1 MMLLQKSQRLI
12 QLMMII
18 NARKAFTVQELADEF
33 GISSR
38 TITRDLQELSEL
50 GVPVYSV
57 QGRGGGYRLLQERM
71 LPPISFTEGEAVAIF
86 FACQSLEY
94 FSSLPFGE
102 GASSALHK
110 FFHYLPADVKGRIE
124 RMKNRVAIYSPY
136 RQMSPDILQTLLHAI
151 MDRSIVT
158 IRYRSSKGVQERNIQ
173 PVGLYASSG
182 YWYCP
187 AYCFFRKEMRQF
199 RADRMLSAVMNP
211 TMESREDIER
221 QTLLDKPE
229 KSQLEQ
235 TVLLLELTEKGIWQ
249 LDTHA
254 RFAPYIKRN
263 EDGTGTAAVPIA
275 AEDLNFYVELIWAL
289 GEDVKIIGPIE
300 AVTQIKQKMKAMFL
314 MYETER

>member
-1 MMLLQKSQRLI
+1 MLLQKSQRLI

-124 RMKNRVAIYSPY
+124 RLKNKVAIYSPY
-136 RQMSPDILQTLLHAI
+136 RQMSPGILQTLLHAI
-151 MDRSIVT
+151 MESGIVT
-158 IRYRSSKGVQERNIQ
+158 IGYRSSKGIQERNIQ

-187 AYCFFRKEMRQF
+187 AYCFLRKEMRQF

-235 TVLLLELTEKGIWQ
+235 TVLLLKLTERGIWQ

-275 AEDLNFYVELIWAL
+275 AEDLNFYVELIWAF
-289 GEDVKIIGPIE
+289 GENVKVIGPAE

-314 MYETER
+314 MYENER

>member
-1 MMLLQKSQRLI
+1 MQKSQRLF
-12 QLMMII
+12 QLMMMV
-18 NARKAFTVQELADEF
+18 NARKAFTVQELADEL
-33 GISSR
+33 GVSSR
-38 TITRDLQELSEL
+38 TITRDLLELSEL

-94 FSSLPFGE
+94 FGSLPFGD

-110 FFHYLPADVKGRIE
+110 FFHYLPADVKCRIE
-124 RMKNRVAIYSPY
+124 RLKNRIAIYSPY

-187 AYCFFRKEMRQF
+187 AYCFLRKEMRQF
-199 RADRMLSAVMNP
+199 RADRMLSAIINP
-211 TMESREDIER
+211 AMESREDIER

-229 KSQLEQ
+229 KDQLEQ

-249 LDTHA
+249 LDTNT
-254 RFAPYIKRN
+254 RFAPFIKRN
-263 EDGTGTAAVPIA
+263 EDGTGTAAVQIA
-275 AEDLNFYVELIWAL
+275 AEDLHFYVELIWAL
-289 GEDVKIIGPIE
+289 GEDVRIMGPTE
-300 AVTQIKQKMKAMFL
+300 AVAQIKQKMKAMHL
-314 MYETER
+314 LYEQSR

>member
-1 MMLLQKSQRLI
+1 MQKSQRLI
-12 QLMMII
+12 QLMMMI
-18 NARKAFTVQELADEF
+18 NARKAFTVQELANEF

-110 FFHYLPADVKGRIE
+110 FFHYLPADVKGRID

-158 IRYRSSKGVQERNIQ
+158 IGYRSSKGVQERNIQ

-187 AYCFFRKEMRQF
+187 AYCFLRKEMRQF

-275 AEDLNFYVELIWAL
+275 AEDLNLYVELIWAL
-289 GEDVKIIGPIE
+289 AEDVKIIGPTE
-300 AVTQIKQKMKAMFL
+300 AVAQIKQKMKAMFL
-314 MYETER
+314 MYENER